1 MNPNNLPVR
10 LSSFIGREH
19 EVKEL
24 TGYLADH
31 RLVTIVGSGGAGKTR
46 LAIQTASAQLDQFP
60 DGVWWLELAP
70 ITDPSTLASVLARAV
85 IGELEGSRPAIELV
99 TGRLRDH
106 QALLVFDN
114 CEHLVEAAA
123 EAIDT
128 ILQRCPNV
136 RVLGTSRIPLN
147 VPSEL
152 TWRVPPL
159 SLPETPGDHDLA
171 TIRDTE
177 AVTLFFERAWL
188 VRPTFVATTDNGA
201 IVAEICRSL
210 DGIPLAIEFAAA
222 RTRSLT
228 PQAILDGLSDALR
241 ILSGGSSLVMPRHRT
256 LEASIGWS
264 FGLLDDPS
272 RNLLLRLSVFVG
284 SFDLAGA
291 EAVCTDPQLSKL
303 TVLDLLDR
311 LVEHS
316 LVESLEGDRVGRFS
330 LLETVRQFCHRRL
343 DQEGSLRHW
352 RERHANYYAGIAK
365 RVGPTCETSTHF
377 ASVAALDLDHDNLR
391 AALEWFRDEADVEA
405 LSAMVCD
412 LAAYWDVGGERSE
425 GATWASRALELG
437 DDDPSVLRARLL
449 AYRGEWLMTTGN
461 FASALE
467 DSQRAMAMGSAIGD
481 PKASGRASST
491 LTTALSF
498 VDLAAWRP
506 QWEKT
511 VELLSAANDTFALVG
526 TLTWEAAPLIRRG
539 YTREGLEAL
548 ERARPHVFE
557 LGQPLL
563 IGSQL
568 MWEAFALAQAGELL
582 RAEELA
588 VEALETGALGN
599 LREEVPRLII
609 SLCRA
614 TRGLPRRT
622 AGEVARRNDR
632 ARREGEHLTED
643 LLTVLVGVEQ
653 LGADPAGVVR
663 NLDVALA
670 HRRDMS
676 PVARCET
683 VAVAVLAAFLVGD
696 LHDTRRRANYLLELA
711 EQVDHVLN
719 RAKALTMLAALDLL
733 EQETSRAD
741 DLVREA
747 ISLHAKHGNLV
758 WLNEAIEVLAC
769 VGAAC
774 GDFVEAARL
783 FGAIASMRDA
793 MEIRMQLP
801 FKRIVG
807 AARRATV
814 DALGSEYAVAFAGG
828 ANLDVASTL
837 AYIERT
843 RGQRGRPSI
852 GWDSLSP
859 TERQV
864 ADLVH
869 EGLSNREVAVRL
881 LMSPDTVKS
890 HLSHIFTK
898 LGINKRAQLAVQ
910 VASRKQ

>member
-1 MNPNNLPVR
+1 MSPNNLPVR
-10 LSSFIGREH
+10 LSSFVGREH
-19 EVKEL
+19 AVKEL

-46 LAIQTASAQLDQFP
+46 LAIQTASAQPDQFP

-70 ITDPSTLASVLARAV
+70 VTDPSTITSVLGRVV
-85 IGELEGSRPAIELV
+85 IGELDGSRAAIDLV
-99 TGRLRDH
+99 TDRLSNH
-106 QALLVFDN
+106 NALIVFDN
-114 CEHLVEAAA
+114 CEHLVEEAA
-123 EAIDT
+123 EAVDT
-128 ILQRCPNV
+128 ILQRCPNI
-136 RVLGTSRIPLN
+136 RVLSTSRIPLN

-159 SLPETPGDHDLA
+159 LVPETPWDLDLV
-171 TIRDTE
+171 TIRDSE
-177 AVTLFFERAWL
+177 AVTLFFERARL
-188 VRPTFVATTDNGA
+188 VRPTFVATIDNA
-201 IVAEICRSL
+201 PIVAEICQRL

-222 RTRSLT
+222 RIRSLT
-228 PQAILDGLSDALR
+228 PRVILIGLSDSLR

-256 LEASIGWS
+256 LEASIEWS
-264 FGLLDDPS
+264 FGLLDDRS
-272 RNLLLRLSVFVG
+272 RNVLLRLSTFVG
-284 SFDLAGA
+284 SFDLTGA
-291 EAVCTDPQLSKL
+291 EAVCTDVELSEL
-303 TVLDLLDR
+303 AIFDLLDR

-316 LVESLEGDRVGRFS
+316 LVESLEGNRAGRFS
-330 LLETVRQFCHRRL
+330 MLETVRQFCHRRL
-343 DQEGSLRHW
+343 DLEGTLRHW
-352 RERHANYYAGIAK
+352 RQRHAIYYAGIAK
-365 RVGPTCETSTHF
+365 RVGPTCETSAHL
-377 ASVAALDLDHDNLR
+377 ASVAELDLDHDNLR
-391 AALEWFRDEADVEA
+391 AALAWFRDRDDAES

-425 GATWASRALELG
+425 GAMWATRALELG
-437 DDDPSVLRARLL
+437 DDEPSVLRARML

-461 FASALE
+461 IASALE

-511 VELLSAANDTFALVG
+511 VELLSAANDTYAILG

-539 YTREGLEAL
+539 YTREGREAL

-568 MWEAFALAQAGELL
+568 MWEALALAQAGELL
-582 RAEELA
+582 RAEELSVA
-588 VEALETGALGN
+588 ALETGALGN
-599 LREEVPRLII
+599 LREEVPLFVI
-609 SLCRA
+609 SFCRV

-622 AGEVARRNDR
+622 VGEVTRRNDR
-632 ARREGEHLTED
+632 ARREGERLTED

-653 LGADPAGVVR
+653 LGADPAGVLR
-663 NLDVALA
+663 DLDMALTQ
-670 HRRDMS
+670 RRDML

-683 VAVAVLAAFLVGD
+683 VAIAVQAAFLAED
-696 LHDTRRRANYLLELA
+696 LWDTRTRANYLLELA
-711 EQVDHVLN
+711 KQVDHVLN
-719 RAKALTMLAALDLL
+719 RGKALTMLAALDVL
-733 EQETSRAD
+733 EHETSRAD

-747 ISLHAKHGNLV
+747 IALHAKHGNLV
-758 WLNEAIEVLAC
+758 WLPEAIEVLAC

-783 FGAIASMRDA
+783 FGATASIRDT

-814 DALGSEYAVAFAGG
+814 DALGDEFAVAFAGG
-828 ANLDVASTL
+828 ANFDVASTL

-869 EGLSNREVAVRL
+869 DGLSNREVAARL

-898 LGINKRAQLAVQ
+898 LGINKRAQLAVH
-910 VASRKQ
+910 VASRRQ

>member
-1 MNPNNLPVR
+1 VSPNNLPIR

-24 TGYLADH
+24 AGYLADH
-31 RLVTIVGSGGAGKTR
+31 RLVTIAGSGGAGKTR
-46 LAIQTASAQLDQFP
+46 LAIQAASAQLDQFP

-70 ITDPSTLASVLARAV
+70 VTDPSTIASTLARVV
-85 IGELEGSRPAIELV
+85 IGELDGSRPAIDLV
-99 TGRLRDH
+99 TGRLRDRT
-106 QALLVFDN
+106 ALIVFDN

-128 ILQRCPNV
+128 ILQRCRHV
-136 RVLGTSRIPLN
+136 RVLSTSRIPLN
-147 VPSEL
+147 IPSEL

-159 SLPETPGDHDLA
+159 TLPETSWDDDLA
-171 TIRDTE
+171 TIRDSE
-177 AVTLFFERAWL
+177 AVTLFFERARL
-188 VRPTFVATTDNGA
+188 VRSTFVATADNA
-201 IVAEICRSL
+201 PIVAEICRRL
-210 DGIPLAIEFAAA
+210 DGIPLAIELAAA
-222 RTRSLT
+222 RIRSLT
-228 PQAILDGLSDALR
+228 PQAILQGLSDSLR
-241 ILSGGSSLVMPRHRT
+241 ILSGGSPLVMPRHRT
-256 LEASIGWS
+256 LEASIEWS
-264 FGLLDDPS
+264 FGLLDDRS
-272 RNLLLRLSVFVG
+272 RNLLVRLSMFVG

-291 EAVCTDPQLSKL
+291 EAVCSDGELPKL
-303 TVLDLLDR
+303 AVLDVLDR

-316 LVESLEGDRVGRFS
+316 LVESLEGARAGRFS
-330 LLETVRQFCHRRL
+330 MLETVRQFCHRRL
-343 DQEGSLRHW
+343 DLDGTSRRW
-352 RERHANYYAGIAK
+352 RERHADHYAAIAK
-365 RVGPTCETSTHF
+365 RVGPTCETSAHF
-377 ASVAALDLDHDNLR
+377 ASVAELDLDHDNLR
-391 AALEWFRDEADVEA
+391 AALAWFRDEANVPS

-412 LAAYWDVGGERSE
+412 LAAYWDVGGDRSE
-425 GATWASRALELG
+425 GATWATRALELG
-437 DDDPSVLRARLL
+437 NDEPSVLRARML
-449 AYRGEWLMTTGN
+449 AYRGEWLMTMGN
-461 FASALE
+461 FELALQ
-467 DSQRAMAMGSAIGD
+467 DSQRAMDMGSAVGD

-506 QWEKT
+506 QWDKT

-526 TLTWEAAPLIRRG
+526 TRTWEAVPLIRRG
-539 YTREGLEAL
+539 YTREGREAL
-548 ERARPHVFE
+548 ERARPHVLE

-582 RAEELA
+582 SAEELA
-588 VEALETGALGN
+588 IAALETGALGN
-599 LREEVPRLII
+599 LREEVPRFVI
-609 SLCRA
+609 SFCRA

-622 AGEVARRNDR
+622 VGEVARRSDR
-632 ARREGEHLTED
+632 ARREGEQLAGD
-643 LLTVLVGVEQ
+643 LLTVLVGAEQ
-653 LGADPAGVVR
+653 LGADPAGVLR
-663 NLDVALA
+663 HLDVALA
-670 HRRDMS
+670 QRRDTS

-683 VAVAVLAAFLVGD
+683 VSVALLAAFLVGD
-696 LHDTRRRANYLLELA
+696 LRDTRTRADHLLELA
-711 EQVDHVLN
+711 VRVDHVLN
-719 RAKALTMLAALDLL
+719 RAKALTMLAALDVL
-733 EQETSRAD
+733 EHETSRAD

-747 ISLHAKHGNLV
+747 IALHVKHGNLV

-769 VGAAC
+769 VGAEC

-783 FGAIASMRDA
+783 FGATASMRDA

-801 FKRIVG
+801 YKRMVG

-814 DALGSEYAVAFAGG
+814 DALGDGFAAAFAGG
-828 ANLDVASTL
+828 TNLDVASTL
-837 AYIERT
+837 AYIERS

-869 EGLSNREVAVRL
+869 DGLSNREVAARL

-890 HLSHIFTK
+890 HVSHIFTK